1 METYAYQPR
10 DRRRLTVKDINQ
22 SKRPRLA
29 KEMKS
34 SGRDIYA
41 LTDIPTK
48 RHDTGQRIIV
58 LQEGEEA
65 ATLISD
71 EIIDGQETFKCFTL
85 PATAV
90 ATMGRILM
98 QETLLYLQRQV
109 DDLRHKEYKQGGR
122 PKKYLMA
129 DIVRVIR
136 LHDGGMSIRKIA
148 KKEGMSPTTVQKLLK
163 YKDIKD
169 DLIAISADEETPT
182 EKMKQ

>member
-10 DRRRLTVKDINQ
+10 DRHRLTVKDINQ

-29 KEMKS
+29 KEIKS
-34 SGRDIYA
+34 SGQDIFA

-65 ATLISD
+65 VTLISD
-71 EIIDGQETFKCFTL
+71 EIIDGQESYKIFVM
-85 PATAV
+85 PASA
-90 ATMGRILM
+90 ADIMGKIIM
-98 QETLLYLQRQV
+98 QETVLRLKREV
-109 DDLRHKEYKQGGR
+109 DDLRHKQYKQGGR

-136 LHDGGMSIRKIA
+136 LHERGLSIRKIA

-169 DLIAISADEETPT
+169 DLIAISADEEAPT
-182 EKMKQ
+182 EK